1 MVASSLEWGG
11 GSHLSEHGQIKMLA
25 SEYFREG
32 DGTPLQYSCLENP
45 MDGGAWWA
53 AVQGVSKSRT
63 RMSDFTFT
71 FQFHALEK
79 EMATHFS
86 VPAWRIPGMG
96 EPGGLPS
103 MGLHR
108 VGHDW
113 SDLAA
118 VNIFFVWVHQLT
130 ELFSASYAQENSYL
144 TSFACFTKCLIWRLL
159 SCPTSFFHTQIVLS
173 PSVKSDS
180 LWCPWTIGSSVHGI
194 LQARILEWVA
204 ISSFRG
210 SPHPGI
216 ERLSL
221 ASLAAAGGFFVTR
234 YPPCKNIW
242 PGIVNISVYVFVYE
256 WIIWKGFN
264 RVFFVSFFVCFFF

>member
-11 GSHLSEHGQIKMLA
+11 GSHLSKHGQIKMLA

-108 VGHDW
+108 VGLD
-113 SDLAA
+113 
-118 VNIFFVWVHQLT
+118 
-130 ELFSASYAQENSYL
+130 
-144 TSFACFTKCLIWRLL
+144 
-159 SCPTSFFHTQIVLS
+159 
-173 PSVKSDS
+173 
-180 LWCPWTIGSSVHGI
+180 
-194 LQARILEWVA
+194 
-204 ISSFRG
+204 
-210 SPHPGI
+210 
-216 ERLSL
+216 
-221 ASLAAAGGFFVTR
+221 
-234 YPPCKNIW
+234 
-242 PGIVNISVYVFVYE
+242 
-256 WIIWKGFN
+256 
-264 RVFFVSFFVCFFF
+264 